1 MMANA
6 VAAVVSLL
14 VGGILAIGVV
24 LTRWPAVHWLAADT
38 FYMVLTA
45 HGIDM
50 LIFWIIFFEIAVL
63 YFCSSTLLRCR
74 IATPRW
80 PGSRFALMLIGA
92 VMNNVAV
99 FQGGSSVMMTSY
111 VPMMAAPSFYLG
123 LILFAVGAL
132 IGCFVFFG
140 TLVIAKRD
148 KTYQGSVPLVT
159 FGAITAAIIAVFTI
173 ASGAIILI
181 PTFLMSIGV
190 VKAVDP
196 LVYRT
201 IWWAFGHSSQQINVA
216 AHISIWYA
224 VAAIAFGA
232 KPMSER
238 VSRGAFLLYILFL
251 QLASAHHLLADPG
264 LSTNWKVVNTSYFM
278 YFAVLASMIH
288 GLTIPGAIEV
298 AQREKGYNQGLF
310 EWLRKAPWGNP
321 VFSGMFISLIGFGFL
336 GGISGVMMGTEQ
348 LNMIIHNTI
357 YVPGHFHATV
367 VIGTTLSFMA
377 LTYFL
382 IPVLFKREMINP
394 GLAKLQPYLF
404 GLSMYFFC
412 LVMMGAGTLGVSRRH
427 WDMAL
432 NGAAAGL
439 RVAGRRLPDDGPGR
453 HRRRG
458 GHRRRA
464 RSTSTSP
471 SARCCGARSWTQRA
485 RPARC
490 SRRSRRPRRRGGAGL
505 RFGRVRGAGHVR
517 AGHGVPGGVRA
528 VLLHQ
533 LEVPVPG
540 LGTESDV
547 PRRSACGASPAGG
560 ADQRQ
565 PAKPDPRWPRGQPCN
580 SRATSWACSSCA
592 SAW

>member
-1 MMANA
+1 MWVNA
-6 VAAVVSLL
+6 VTAVVALL

-50 LIFWIIFFEIAVL
+50 LIFWIIFFEVAVL

-74 IATPRW
+74 LATPRW
-80 PGSRFALMLIGA
+80 AWLSFVLMLVGA
-92 VMNNVAV
+92 VMNNIAV

-111 VPMMAAPSFYLG
+111 VPMMASPYFYLG

-132 IGCFVFFG
+132 VACFVFFG
-140 TLVIAKRD
+140 TLVVAKRD

-181 PTFLMSIGV
+181 PTFLLSVGV
-190 VKAVDP
+190 IHAVDP

-264 LSTNWKVVNTSYFM
+264 VSTAWKVVNTSYFM

-298 AQREKGYNQGLF
+298 AQRAKGYNKGLF
-310 EWLRKAPWGNP
+310 EWLQKAPWGNP
-321 VFSGMFISLIGFGFL
+321 VFSAMFISLIGFGFL

-367 VIGTTLSFMA
+367 VVGTTLSFMA
-377 LTYFL
+377 MTYFL
-382 IPVLFKREMINP
+382 IPVLFRREMINP
-394 GLAKLQPYLF
+394 GLARWQPYLF
-404 GLSMYFFC
+404 GFSMYFFC

-427 WDMAL
+427 WDMSFS
-432 NGAAAGL
+432 GAAMAYEWPGAAYLMMGLVGIAG
-439 RVAGRRLPDDGPGR
+439 VA
-453 HRRRG
+453 
-458 GHRRRA
+458 A
-464 RSTSTSP
+464 I
-471 SARCCGARSWTQRA
+471 
-485 RPARC
+485 
-490 SRRSRRPRRRGGAGL
+490 
-505 RFGRVRGAGHVR
+505 
-517 AGHGVPGGVRA
+517 
-528 VLLHQ
+528 
-533 LEVPVPG
+533 
-540 LGTESDV
+540 
-547 PRRSACGASPAGG
+547 AGG
-560 ADQRQ
+560 AIYIFITVGSILWGKRLDAGKVSDHFTPIPPTAHTAVAQSY
-565 PAKPDPRWPRGQPCN
+565 G
-580 SRATSWACSSCA
+580 
-592 SAW
+592 SAGFAAPGTFVLAMVFLVSFILYYFINWKYLSQVWGLS

>member
-1 MMANA
+1 MSGTTTYRTCPRSGLQFEAQAEKLMIVNA
-6 VAAVVSLL
+6 VAGVVFLL
-14 VGGILAIGVV
+14 IGGILAVGIV
-24 LTRWPAVHWLAADT
+24 LTRWPAIHWLEADT
-38 FYMVLTA
+38 FYQVLTA

-74 IATPRW
+74 IATPKVAW
-80 PGSRFALMLIGA
+80 AAFALMVIGA

-99 FQGGSSVMMTSY
+99 YQGSSSVMMTSY

-132 IGCFVFFG
+132 IGCFVFLG

-148 KTYQGSVPLVT
+148 KTYTGSVPLVT
-159 FGAITAAIIAVFTI
+159 FGATTACIIAVFTI

-181 PTFLMSIGV
+181 PTFLLSVGV

-288 GLTIPGAIEV
+288 GLTIPGAMEV
-298 AQREKGYNQGLF
+298 AQRKKGFNKGLF

-321 VFSGMFISLIGFGFL
+321 VFSGVFISIIGFGFL

-382 IPVLFKREMINP
+382 IPVLFRREMIAP
-394 GLAKLQPYLF
+394 GLAKWQPYLF

-412 LVMMGAGTLGVSRRH
+412 LVMMGAGTLGRFASPLGHGLQRH
-427 WDMAL
+427 
-432 NGAAAGL
+432 AAGL
-439 RVAGRRLPDDGPGR
+439 RVAGRGLPDDGAGR
-453 HRRRG
+453 HRRHLGHCRRG
-458 GHRRRA
+458 DLHLRHRWVAAVGEASGYWCAKQDVHADPAYRPDGGRA
-464 RSTSTSP
+464 RL
-471 SARCCGARSWTQRA
+471 W
-485 RPARC
+485 
-490 SRRSRRPRRRGGAGL
+490 L
-505 RFGRVRGAGHVR
+505 DRVRSTRYLR
-517 AGHGVPGGVRA
+517 AGHGVPRGFRA
-528 VLLHQ
+528 VLLYQ
-533 LEVPVPG
+533 LEVSVPG
-540 LGTESDV
+540 LGPELT
-547 PRRSACGASPAGG
+547 
-560 ADQRQ
+560 
-565 PAKPDPRWPRGQPCN
+565 
-580 SRATSWACSSCA
+580 
-592 SAW
+592 

>member
-1 MMANA
+1 MTSANSYRICPRSGLQFDSQAEKLMIANA
-6 VAAVVSLL
+6 VAAVVFLL
-14 VGGILAIGVV
+14 IGGILAVGVV

-63 YFCSSTLLRCR
+63 YFCASTLLRCR
-74 IATPRW
+74 IATPRIAW
-80 PGSRFALMLIGA
+80 LAFALMLIGS
-92 VMNNVAV
+92 VTNNIAV
-99 FQGGSSVMMTSY
+99 FQGSSSVMMTSY

-132 IGCFVFFG
+132 IGLFVFLG
-140 TLVIAKRD
+140 TLVVAKRE
-148 KTYQGSVPLVT
+148 KTYVGSVPLVT
-159 FGAITAAIIAVFTI
+159 FGAITACIIAVFTI
-173 ASGAIILI
+173 TSGAIILI
-181 PTFLMSIGV
+181 PTYLLSLGV
-190 VKAVDP
+190 VKEVNP

-216 AHISIWYA
+216 AHVSIWYA
-224 VAAIAFGA
+224 IAAIAFGA

-264 LSTNWKVVNTSYFM
+264 LSTGWKVVNTSYFM

-288 GLTIPGAIEV
+288 GLTVPGSIEV
-298 AQREKGYNQGLF
+298 AQRQKGYTKGLY

-348 LNMIIHNTI
+348 LNMLIHNTI

-367 VIGTTLSFMA
+367 VVGTTLAFMA

-382 IPVLFKREMINP
+382 IPVLFQREMINP
-394 GLAKLQPYLF
+394 GLARWQPYLF

-427 WDMAL
+427 WDMAFS
-432 NGAAAGL
+432 GAALSYEWPGAAYLMMGLVGIAG
-439 RVAGRRLPDDGPGR
+439 VA
-453 HRRRG
+453 
-458 GHRRRA
+458 A
-464 RSTSTSP
+464 I
-471 SARCCGARSWTQRA
+471 
-485 RPARC
+485 
-490 SRRSRRPRRRGGAGL
+490 
-505 RFGRVRGAGHVR
+505 
-517 AGHGVPGGVRA
+517 
-528 VLLHQ
+528 
-533 LEVPVPG
+533 
-540 LGTESDV
+540 
-547 PRRSACGASPAGG
+547 AGG
-560 ADQRQ
+560 AIYVYVTVGSLLWGKRLEGGAVSAKTTPL
-565 PAKPDPRWPRGQPCN
+565 PATAPTVAMQG
-580 SRATSWACSSCA
+580 TG
-592 SAW
+592 SAGFAAPGTFTLAMVFLTAFVLYYFINWKYLSQLWGLS